1 MSETANVK
9 VTVTIENN
17 LPEASKELEYALKQ
31 WANYAGGEMVNLTH
45 REQPKNGGRGTPVD
59 TGRLRNSMSYATSED
74 NRTVYVGTNV
84 EYALYVEE
92 GSSRAD
98 YGLGKGVGAHMLR
111 NSVTDVQDDAAEF
124 LKEALEENKQSP

>member
-84 EYALYVEE
+84 EYAPYVEE
-92 GSSRAD
+92 GARGRA
-98 YGLGKGVGAHMLR
+98 GAHMLR
-111 NSVTDVQDDAAEF
+111 NAVMDVQDDSEAF
-124 LKEALEENKQSP
+124 LRQVLEDNGIE